1 MKPSVYLETTIVSLL
16 TARPTRDLVQ
26 AAWQQV
32 TQQWWQERREDF
44 SIYASVFVTAEA
56 GRGDPEAARR
66 RLSALRGLPSLPAT
80 RAATDLA
87 AKILAEAGLPS
98 KALQDALHI
107 ACASIH
113 GMDYLLTWNCTH
125 IANAEFIP
133 GVRTVCSLAGHRC
146 PQICTPQELLGLRS

>member
-1 MKPSVYLETTIVSLL
+1 M
-16 TARPTRDLVQ
+16 
-26 AAWQQV
+26 
-32 TQQWWQERREDF
+32 
-44 SIYASVFVTAEA
+44 
-56 GRGDPEAARR
+56 GDPEAARR
-66 RLSALRGLPSLPAT
+66 RLAVLRGLPSLTANGAVT
-80 RAATDLA
+80 GLA
-87 AKILAEAGLPS
+87 AKILADTGLPH

-133 GVRTVCSLAGHRC
+133 DVRTVCSLAGHPC